1 LCEFVYA
8 KVSFE
13 KAVLALS
20 SKLFNINTIKMLVVL
35 IKREAPYNK
44 FFVFFG
50 DMRLEKY
57 TLDVRN
63 LGQDALASRT
73 RLMRMY
79 GHHKTH

>member
-1 LCEFVYA
+1 MFFAIYA

-13 KAVLALS
+13 KATLALS
-20 SKLFNINTIKMLVVL
+20 SKLFNINTINFP
-35 IKREAPYNK
+35 IKIRDRCMD
-44 FFVFFG
+44 F
-50 DMRLEKY
+50 Y
-57 TLDVRN
+57 TLGVRN